1 MNEEHDRDQTAGLS
15 LCGGMNGNGKR
26 KRELGV
32 KRKGEKKRERN
43 RDEQGNE
50 NVTSQ

>member
-15 LCGGMNGNGKR
+15 LCGGMDGNGKR

-32 KRKGEKKRERN
+32 KRKGEKKKGKKQR
-43 RDEQGNE
+43 
-50 NVTSQ
+50 

>member
-15 LCGGMNGNGKR
+15 LCGGMNENGKR

-32 KRKGEKKRERN
+32 EKERRKKKGKKQR
-43 RDEQGNE
+43 
-50 NVTSQ
+50 